1 MAISV
6 SRCSKTRHGTILKSF
21 LHVFYIK
28 TSRLAAVS
36 NSFSQKDVFFCG
48 QGLIRPVGFDLEQAS
63 ICGMWTHFAC
73 CQHAPMLILQVVCGD
88 AGIVAAI
95 IGQMEMFATSEAL
108 QEFHLF

>member
-1 MAISV
+1 
-6 SRCSKTRHGTILKSF
+6 
-21 LHVFYIK
+21 
-28 TSRLAAVS
+28 
-36 NSFSQKDVFFCG
+36 
-48 QGLIRPVGFDLEQAS
+48 
-63 ICGMWTHFAC
+63 MWNVDYHFAC